1 MENSIKNITEKEAIA
16 NWEDEGGALK
26 PIRVVKKKSY
36 SWLIFLGF
44 LVGLP
49 VIYWFTKKS

>member
-1 MENSIKNITEKEAIA
+1 MENGIKSITEKEAIA

-36 SWLIFLGF
+36 SLLIFLGF

-49 VIYWFTKKS
+49 VIYWLTKKS

>member
-16 NWEDEGGALK
+16 TWEDEGGALK
-26 PIRVVKKKSY
+26 PIQVVKKKSY
-36 SWLIFLGF
+36 SWLIFLSF

-49 VIYWFTKKS
+49 VIYWLTKKS